1 MMQIRLFQ
9 EDVDRFLQDGTGSS
23 PSLIA
28 NPHLNAPA
36 IIAHSLGLP
45 AKALAGLLSTAD
57 RFTASNPYR
66 LWSRQEGLSFQQMKF
81 LRDRID
87 ISGCAP
93 SLETLVLAVL
103 GIAEEAGQSFC
114 DLRDLCCKV
123 AAHGACHIREAATA
137 VGKLI
142 REGDLTEFSWLGI
155 RRIALTRHFRQEQR
169 LKTALSDRL
178 RAMSPA
184 TDTEIGLAAAGA
196 GIKLHEEQ
204 ADAVRLALENRVC
217 IIQGGPG
224 TGKTTILKTIVEALA
239 RRGEAKDPLCV
250 ALPARIA
257 RMVHDR
263 IGIAAETIH
272 RALEYS
278 DEGFTRNAAFPI
290 DADLVIV
297 EEAFM
302 IGNDLLDHLI
312 KAIRLDARIIFIGD
326 PEQIEPIGLGKPLEA
341 LAARDLL
348 PTTRLEH
355 NHRSGAGSTIPKS
368 GRLVMKGKRPI
379 FGADLALRQTL
390 TAAQSVRDAVVLYH
404 SLTQLMGEGNVQILT
419 ARHNG
424 LVGTKAIND
433 AVTERTGF
441 AVGDRIMQLRNDA
454 AQDFFNGETGEI
466 VHLDKTSMTIITD
479 GGATV
484 VYPIRKTGHLAKAH
498 CITYHK
504 AQGLEYDAVVMI
516 VDPESKTMINR
527 NLINVGITRAR
538 HKCAIIDQRGALQKG
553 LLVRANDN
561 RRTTIGCLP

>member
-1 MMQIRLFQ
+1 MKIRLFQ
-9 EDVDRFLQDGTGSS
+9 EDVDHFLRDGTSTN
-23 PSLIA
+23 PTHVA
-28 NPHLNAPA
+28 NPHQNAPA
-36 IIAHSLGLP
+36 IIAHSLGIP
-45 AKALAGLLSTAD
+45 AKPLSSLLSSAD
-57 RFTASNPYR
+57 RFSAANPYR
-66 LWSRQEGLSFQQMKF
+66 LWSRQEGLTFQQMKF
-81 LRDRID
+81 LRERIEL
-87 ISGCAP
+87 SGTAP
-93 SLETLVLAVL
+93 SLETLVLAIIGV
-103 GIAEEAGQSFC
+103 AEVAGQSFC
-114 DLRDLCCKV
+114 DLRDLCTKV
-123 AAHGACHIREAATA
+123 AAHGACHIREAAAA

-169 LKTALSDRL
+169 LQTALTARL
-178 RAMSPA
+178 RTMTSA
-184 TDTEIGLAAAGA
+184 TDAEIELAAAGA
-196 GIKLHEEQ
+196 GIKLHQEQ
-204 ADAVRLALENRVC
+204 VEAVRLALENRVC

-278 DEGFTRNAAFPI
+278 DEGFARNASFPI

-302 IGNDLLDHLI
+302 VGNDLLDHLTR
-312 KAIRLDARIIFIGD
+312 AIRLDARIIFIGD

-341 LAARDLL
+341 LALRNLL
-348 PTTRLEH
+348 PTTRLVH
-355 NHRSGAGSTIPKS
+355 NHRSGAGSTIPQS
-368 GRLVMKGKRPI
+368 GRMVMQGKRPI

-404 SLTQLMGEGNVQILT
+404 SLTKLMGEGNVQILT

-433 AVTERTGF
+433 AVTERSGY
-441 AVGDRIMQLRNDA
+441 AIGDRVMQLRNDA
-454 AQDFFNGETGEI
+454 AQDFFNGETGQI
-466 VHLDKTSMTIITD
+466 VHLDKATMTIVTD
-479 GGATV
+479 GGATA

-504 AQGLEYDAVVMI
+504 AQGLEYDAIVMI

-561 RRTTIGCLP
+561 RRTSIGCLP